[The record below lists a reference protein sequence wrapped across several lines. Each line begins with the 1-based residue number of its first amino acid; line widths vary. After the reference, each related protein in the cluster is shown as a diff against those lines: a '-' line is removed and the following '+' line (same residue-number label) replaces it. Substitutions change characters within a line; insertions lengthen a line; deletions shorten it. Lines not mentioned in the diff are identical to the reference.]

1 MSVAICSILAAKIS
15 TEQTSELG
23 SHASYMKKLL
33 SIVRTRMQENH
44 LDITLKFTLSAL
56 WNLTDESP
64 KTCKGSINLYFFNTA
79 ILISYESNHVT
90 ASVWSRVHSTCT
102 ISSQTDQWF
111 GRPLLLLYNT
121 WHYRARALPSAW
133 TPHAWN
139 DAVRDH
145 HSGLLALADFIRH
158 SSQCEG

>member
-64 KTCKGSINLYFFNTA
+64 KTCKGEEIQF
-79 ILISYESNHVT
+79 
-90 ASVWSRVHSTCT
+90 C
-102 ISSQTDQWF
+102 Q
-111 GRPLLLLYNT
+111 
-121 WHYRARALPSAW
+121 
-133 TPHAWN
+133 
-139 DAVRDH
+139 
-145 HSGLLALADFIRH
+145 ALAPNPLPQSPKPNTKVDSERKDM
-158 SSQCEG
+158 G